1 VFQTTNLIGFGA
13 GVGER
18 GFTFT
23 QSTESEWSG
32 TLSQYTFN
40 GAHVEGETAGSNNGI
55 RTDDTFSA
63 DFAYDATWKVDI
75 PDTQACTGVFN
86 NAEPTAA
93 WSGSVIAGNL
103 NNMGTNN
110 SFWWIATSSTNMQM
124 YSGGNLDAT
133 IDMPDPNDVTRFRRS
148 GSTFTFEHDTG
159 GDGDFSVAHTF
170 TGTNSSATFRIHLC
184 LYAAADDLNSVQWG
198 PAA

>member
-13 GVGER
+13 GVGAR

-32 TLSQYTFN
+32 TVSQYTFN

-55 RTDDTFSA
+55 RTDDTFTGDMA
-63 DFAYDATWKVDI
+63 FDVTWKVDI
-75 PDTQACTGVFN
+75 PDTQAACGVFN

-93 WSGSVIAGNL
+93 WSGSALNGNM

-110 SFWWIATSSTNMQM
+110 AFWWQSTSSTNMLV
-124 YSGGNLDAT
+124 YSGGTLDGT
-133 IDMPDPNDVTRFRRS
+133 IDNPDVGDVMRIRRA
-148 GSTFTFEHDTG
+148 GEVWTLEHDVG
-159 GDGDFSVAHTF
+159 GDGNFSVKQTF
-170 TGTNSSATFRIHLC
+170 SGTNSSATFRIHLC